1 MIRHKWTQNVGL
13 KITAFVFAVVLWIL
27 AVNVDD
33 PVKSTTVRNVPI
45 VVVNEEVVTNK
56 GKTYQ
61 ILDGVQS
68 VNVTVYGKRSVIS
81 KLDSDNLVVT
91 ADLSEMEVNTFLV
104 PLSVS
109 LQGLSEQEK
118 ASITEFET
126 TPKNLQVRIEDRI
139 KKDFPISISTTGT
152 PRDGFVVGE
161 MTTNPEKIS
170 FGGPESQVNSIARV
184 VASVSVSGMSTDEV
198 KPAKLLLYDGNGN
211 VMDDS
216 LLSNNL
222 GVEGVSVNVQM
233 LRSKDVRLSFEASE
247 TPAEGYVCTG
257 WSFEPER
264 IQVCGTKEALS
275 GLTEIRVPPD
285 VIGLEGADSK
295 QDVTVDISPYLP
307 EGVRLVDES
316 ASNVLLTVTVEEIGV
331 RTIELPVES
340 ISINNLADDL
350 KVSFG
355 GNGILELRFTGMQ
368 EELDKLDIRNAASI
382 DLSGYTKEG
391 IYEVEVHVEEAASAV
406 RLLDNPKIRV
416 ILTEKR
422 DE

>member
-1 MIRHKWTQNVGL
+1 MTKYKWTQNVGL
-13 KITAFVFAVVLWIL
+13 KLTAFVFAVVLWIL
-27 AVNVDD
+27 AVNIDD

-45 VVVNEEVVTNK
+45 VVTNEEVVTNK

-61 ILDGVQS
+61 ILDGIQS

-81 KLDSDNLVVT
+81 KLDSSNLVVT
-91 ADLSEMEVNTFLV
+91 MDLSEMEVNTFLV
-104 PLSVS
+104 PLEVS
-109 LQGLSEQEK
+109 LQGLSEQDK

-126 TPKNLQVRIEDRI
+126 TPKNVQVKIEDMI
-139 KKDFPISISTTGT
+139 KKDFPISVSTTGT

-170 FGGPESQVNSIARV
+170 IGGPESQVNNIARV
-184 VASVSVSGMSTDEV
+184 VARVDVSGKSEDGVLSAE
-198 KPAKLLLYDGNGN
+198 LRLYDGNGN

-216 LLSNNL
+216 MLSNNL
-222 GVEGVSVNVQM
+222 GEEGVSVNVQM
-233 LRSKDVRLSFEASE
+233 FRSKDVKLSFEASE
-247 TPAEGYVCTG
+247 TPAEGYICTG

-264 IQVCGTKEALS
+264 IQVCGTKESLA
-275 GLTEIRVPPD
+275 GLTEIRVPSD

-295 QDVTVDISPYLP
+295 QDVTVNISPYLP

-316 ASNVLLTVTVEEIGV
+316 AGNVLLTVTIEEIGV

-340 ISINNLADDL
+340 ISIENLANDL

-355 GNGILELRFTGMQ
+355 GNDVLELRFTGTQ
-368 EELDKLDIRNAASI
+368 EELDKLDIRNVASI

-391 IYEVEVHVEEAASAV
+391 IYEVEVHIEEAASAV
-406 RLLDNPKIRV
+406 KLLDNPKLRV

>member
-1 MIRHKWTQNVGL
+1 M
-13 KITAFVFAVVLWIL
+13 
-27 AVNVDD
+27 
-33 PVKSTTVRNVPI
+33 
-45 VVVNEEVVTNK
+45 
-56 GKTYQ
+56 
-61 ILDGVQS
+61 
-68 VNVTVYGKRSVIS
+68 
-81 KLDSDNLVVT
+81 
-91 ADLSEMEVNTFLV
+91 
-104 PLSVS
+104 
-109 LQGLSEQEK
+109 
-118 ASITEFET
+118 
-126 TPKNLQVRIEDRI
+126 QVRIEDRI